1 MTMVDYHWIY
11 DQFNANG
18 TFLGHWIKLFIS
30 FGGSSIDLNIDWT
43 SNKNVHSVWKS
54 HKKSHSTLRAKR
66 ATFTFWVD
74 KSSLKLSKMGNLA
87 KRLLVS
93 FSVFQRLLAFFSVFL
108 CLFASYCV
116 FQRLSASFNVKMSYL
131 WPRFEILWNETF
143 RVILK
148 HCAQSLVFSRIWIS
162 Q

>member
-54 HKKSHSTLRAKR
+54 HKKVSFNIASEASYVYILSGRK
-66 ATFTFWVD
+66 FF
-74 KSSLKLSKMGNLA
+74 KNLKLVAKECYQTTSKYSCATIWVIFKQCEGHYFNLGMKNSHARHFCMIFNHCVPSPSLFSFWGPSWFCVLCRKIYREKLNAA
-87 KRLLVS
+87 K
-93 FSVFQRLLAFFSVFL
+93 
-108 CLFASYCV
+108 
-116 FQRLSASFNVKMSYL
+116 
-131 WPRFEILWNETF
+131 
-143 RVILK
+143 
-148 HCAQSLVFSRIWIS
+148 
-162 Q
+162 